1 MAEVIYAT
9 VVRDDKWDSQD
20 EHYFYKKYVFSKL
33 QEKDAQLL
41 ETLLTGNLPLA
52 PFSFRHIKR
61 EKRKKFPV
69 IVHELAIDQETINV
83 KFNKKDSEVVKE
95 DKPLFF
101 FF

>member
-9 VVRDDKWDSQD
+9 VVHDNKWDSQD

-33 QEKDAQLL
+33 RETDTQVLEKLL
-41 ETLLTGNLPLA
+41 HGKLPLA
-52 PFSFRHIKR
+52 AFSFRQIQK
-61 EKRKKFPV
+61 EKRKKFSV
-69 IVHELAIDQETINV
+69 IIDGLAIDQETINA

-95 DKPLFF
+95 DKRLFF